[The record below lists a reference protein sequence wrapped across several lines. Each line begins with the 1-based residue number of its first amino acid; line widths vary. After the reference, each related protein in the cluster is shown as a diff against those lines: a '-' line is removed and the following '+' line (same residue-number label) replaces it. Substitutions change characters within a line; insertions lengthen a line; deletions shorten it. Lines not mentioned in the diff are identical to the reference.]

1 MTAGTLDMDRG
12 SAAAIDDGAVSTVM
26 HPFELREILRQMLAV
41 LESERQALA
50 GLDVD
55 AITGCAVHKTMLC
68 GRLDATTADAVDEEC
83 RGLLDAARRLNET
96 NRRVRN
102 LIAANVST
110 RLDAMTGQPAL
121 YRAHASAA
129 QVRRLR

>member
-1 MTAGTLDMDRG
+1 MTAGTLNVEMGSMDLG
-12 SAAAIDDGAVSTVM
+12 SADASSPVM
-26 HPFELREILRQMLAV
+26 HPFELRELLRQMLAV

-55 AITGCAVHKTMLC
+55 AITGCAVHKNMLC
-68 GRLDATTADAVDEEC
+68 GRLDTTTADAVDEEC

-102 LIAANVST
+102 LIAANVSA
-110 RLDAMTGQPAL
+110 RLDAMTGQPTL
-121 YRAHASAA
+121 YRANVAAA